1 LPNEVQV
8 TPALDPLPAAPRQ
21 GRISTVEISPPEAE
35 LDEAVELIRQ
45 ARRPAIIVGH
55 GARFHR
61 EAIIE
66 FAEKIEAAVI
76 TTFKGKGLISD
87 HHPLGCGVLGRSGT
101 PVGSSIMGQSDLLIV
116 LGASFSNHTGI
127 SVKKKTIQVDIDRM
141 TLGKFHPVTVPLW
154 GEIGTTLKLFNER
167 LAPIQRPQVQADIAR
182 RWTSWRGD

>member
-1 LPNEVQV
+1 
-8 TPALDPLPAAPRQ
+8 AAPRH
-21 GRISTVEISPPEAE
+21 GRISTIKISPPEAE
-35 LDEAVELIRQ
+35 LDEAIELIKE
-45 ARRPAIIVGH
+45 AKRPAIIVGH

-66 FAEKIEAAVI
+66 FAENIDAAVI

-127 SVKKKTIQVDIDRM
+127 STKKKTIQVDIDRM

-154 GEIGTTLKLFNER
+154 GEIGTTLKRFNER
-167 LAPIQRPQVQADIAR
+167 LDRVERPQVQAD
-182 RWTSWRGD
+182 